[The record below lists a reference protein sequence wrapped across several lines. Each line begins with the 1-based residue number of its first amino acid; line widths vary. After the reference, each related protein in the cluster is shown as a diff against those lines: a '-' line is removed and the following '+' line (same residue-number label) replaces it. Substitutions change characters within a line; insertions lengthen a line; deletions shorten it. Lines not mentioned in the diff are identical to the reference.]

1 MVDQLLNLVGGVN
14 IEPAGVLDIAVTSL
28 LIYWLFSLIQGT
40 RAVRLVIGAIVLY
53 IIYVIAQALNLRL
66 LMGIMQTGAVVG
78 LLALV
83 VVFQPE
89 LRRALERLG
98 RVGSFGWIWTPA
110 AAGHA
115 ERLAAVLAHTAATL
129 SAQRIG
135 ALIVVE
141 RETGIEDAAESGVML
156 HADLS
161 AELLQS
167 IFTPHTDLHDGAVI
181 IRGDRIL
188 AAGVVLPLSETSV
201 QRERYGTRHRAAI
214 GISEQTDA
222 VALVV
227 SEETGHMS
235 LIERGRVLRVLD
247 EERLRTALLALLR
260 PVGAGE
266 RAASGVAAL
275 GSPIGR
281 GVRRRGLRLRHSAHG
296 DAGDAAVPSSV
307 MQRPGAGATAGSVQN
322 APSAVSGSAGRVK

>member
-14 IEPAGVLDIAVTSL
+14 VEPAGVLDIAVTSL

-98 RVGSFGWIWTPA
+98 RVGSFGWILSPA
-110 AAGHA
+110 GAGHA
-115 ERLAAVLAHTAATL
+115 EQLAAVLARTASDL
-129 SAQRIG
+129 SGQRIG
-135 ALIVVE
+135 ALIIVE
-141 RETGIEDAAESGVML
+141 RETGLEDAAESGVML

-188 AAGVVLPLSETSV
+188 AAGVVLPLSETSL

-235 LIERGRVLRVLD
+235 LMERGRVLRLPD
-247 EERLRTALLALLR
+247 EERLRTALLALFR
-260 PVGAGE
+260 PVDARG
-266 RAASGVAAL
+266 RAASGVASL
-275 GSPIGR
+275 GSPLGR
-281 GVRRRGLRLRHSAHG
+281 GVRRRGFRLRRSGRGESGDVGGPQSAS
-296 DAGDAAVPSSV
+296 P
-307 MQRPGAGATAGSVQN
+307 RPGTGAPAGAVQN
-322 APSAVSGSAGRVK
+322 KASAASGSAGRVE